1 MEMRLVGYNAQ
12 RELRVSRY
20 RDIVELTNGTSNDAH
35 VQNPVP
41 MAGPESQRE
50 EIMEL
55 LTLAAFVGS
64 LILLAVLALR
74 YGADSRIWDKSRP
87 NW

>member
-1 MEMRLVGYNAQ
+1 
-12 RELRVSRY
+12 
-20 RDIVELTNGTSNDAH
+20 
-35 VQNPVP
+35 
-41 MAGPESQRE
+41 
-50 EIMEL
+50 MEL